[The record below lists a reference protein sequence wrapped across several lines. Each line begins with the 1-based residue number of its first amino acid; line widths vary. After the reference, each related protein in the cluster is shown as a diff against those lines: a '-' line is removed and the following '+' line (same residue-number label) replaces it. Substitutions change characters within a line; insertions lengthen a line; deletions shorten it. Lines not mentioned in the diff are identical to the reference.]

1 MPRLRAVWTAF
12 RHQALHFFADPQ
24 WLIPNIIA
32 PFIMTLVAL
41 MLFRSKEGNVILYA
55 ILGGGM
61 MGMWGNTLY
70 ASGFSI
76 QSERW
81 WGTMESVLAV
91 PTPMIWIIAGR
102 AIWNSMIGIL
112 NGLFILVIA
121 VTVFQV
127 PLNLNDVPL
136 FLLAFTVTLVSLAC
150 LGLVF
155 SSAFVLSRS
164 AGVLTNGLEFPIY
177 VGTGTMFP
185 IALLPF
191 WTHPLSLSL
200 APTWGIEA
208 IRIAAISNYSQDL
221 GVGYWGDLAI
231 MGALS
236 ISYLV
241 IAVWLFRV
249 VDHRARRD
257 ANLGRY

>member
-1 MPRLRAVWTAF
+1 
-12 RHQALHFFADPQ
+12 
-24 WLIPNIIA
+24 
-32 PFIMTLVAL
+32 
-41 MLFRSKEGNVILYA
+41 
-55 ILGGGM
+55 
-61 MGMWGNTLY
+61 
-70 ASGFSI
+70 
-76 QSERW
+76 
-81 WGTMESVLAV
+81 MESVLAV
-91 PTPMIWIIAGR
+91 PTSMIWIIAGR

-208 IRIAAISNYSQDL
+208 IRIAALSNYSQDL

-231 MGALS
+231 MGVLS
-236 ISYLV
+236 ICYLV
-241 IAVWLFRV
+241 IAVWLFKQ